1 MSRKQR
7 HVSLT
12 TLLIIGEGPDDK
24 AFIDHLKSLF
34 VQRYS
39 GRKVTV
45 KAGDGGS
52 PGNIITH
59 ASRAY
64 QSDDYNQRF
73 LVLDADIPPT
83 QSDEK
88 RAKAAGYH
96 IILWQPQCLEGALL
110 DVLGE
115 SVQAHET
122 SLNLKLRLH
131 PRLAGHHTQAT
142 AYAQLFTL
150 PVLQETQNQSVVD
163 VRDLLQGNQA

>member
-1 MSRKQR
+1 MPRNRR

-12 TLLIIGEGPDDK
+12 TLLIVGEGSDDK

-34 VQRYS
+34 NQRLS
-39 GRKVTV
+39 GRKIIV

-64 QSDDYNQRF
+64 KAKDYNQRY

-83 QSDEK
+83 VIETA
-88 RAKAAGYH
+88 RARKEGYR

-110 DVLGE
+110 EVLGE
-115 SVQAHET
+115 AVQSHE
-122 SLNLKLRLH
+122 SSQALKQRLH
-131 PRLAGHHTQAT
+131 PKLSGSHTQPA
-142 AYAQLFTL
+142 AYAQLFTKA
-150 PVLQETQNQSVVD
+150 VVQNTHNQAVAE
-163 VRDLLQGNQA
+163 VRDLLS

>member
-1 MSRKQR
+1 MPRKQR

-12 TLLIIGEGPDDK
+12 TLLIVGEGSDDK
-24 AFIDHLKSLF
+24 AFIDHVKSLF
-34 VQRYS
+34 HQRQS

-64 QSDDYNQRF
+64 QAEDYNHRY
-73 LVLDADIPPT
+73 LVLDSDIPPT
-83 QSDEK
+83 AADEK
-88 RAKAAGYH
+88 NARAAGYR

-115 SVQAHET
+115 RVQAHET
-122 SLNLKLRLH
+122 SQALKQRLQ
-131 PRLAGHHTQAT
+131 PRLAGPHTKPE
-142 AYAQLFTL
+142 AYAVLFTQ
-150 PVLQETQNQSVVD
+150 PVLAATQNTSVAA
-163 VRDLLQGNQA
+163 VRDLLQGH

>member
-1 MSRKQR
+1 MPRKQR

-12 TLLIIGEGPDDK
+12 TLLIVGEGSDDK
-24 AFIDHLKSLF
+24 AFIDHVKSLF
-34 VQRYS
+34 HQRHS

-64 QSDDYNQRF
+64 QSEDYNQRY

-83 QSDEK
+83 AADEK
-88 RAKAAGYH
+88 NARAAGYQ
-96 IILWQPQCLEGALL
+96 IILWRPQCLEGALL

-115 SVQAHET
+115 RVHAHET
-122 SLNLKLRLH
+122 SQALKQRLH
-131 PRLAGHHTQAT
+131 PRLAGPHTKPE
-142 AYAQLFTL
+142 AYAELFTHQ
-150 PVLQETQNQSVVD
+150 VLAITQNTSVAA
-163 VRDLLQGNQA
+163 VRDLLQGH

>member
-1 MSRKQR
+1 MPGKQR

-12 TLLIIGEGPDDK
+12 TLLIVGEGSDDK
-24 AFIDHLKSLF
+24 AFIDHVKSLF
-34 VQRYS
+34 HQRHS

-64 QSDDYNQRF
+64 KSEDYNRRY

-83 QSDEK
+83 AADEK
-88 RAKAAGYH
+88 NARAAGYQ
-96 IILWQPQCLEGALL
+96 IILWRPQCLEGALL

-115 SVQAHET
+115 RVQEDE
-122 SLNLKLRLH
+122 SSQDLKQRLH
-131 PRLAGHHTQAT
+131 PRLAGPHTRSGS
-142 AYAQLFTL
+142 YALLFTQ
-150 PVLQETQNQSVVD
+150 PVLAATQNTSVAA
-163 VRDLLQGNQA
+163 VRDLLQGY

>member
-1 MSRKQR
+1 MPRKQR

-12 TLLIIGEGPDDK
+12 TLLIVGEGSDDK
-24 AFIDHLKSLF
+24 AFIDHLKGLF
-34 VQRYS
+34 QQRYS

-64 QSDDYNQRF
+64 QAEAYNQRY

-83 QSDEK
+83 PADQKNAE
-88 RAKAAGYH
+88 AAGYG

-115 SVQAHET
+115 GVQAHE
-122 SLNLKLRLH
+122 SSQALKQRLH
-131 PRLAGHHTQAT
+131 PRLAAHHTRPE
-142 AYAQLFTL
+142 AYAVLFSQ
-150 PVLQETQNQSVVD
+150 PVLAATQNSSVAE
-163 VRDLLQGNQA
+163 VRDLLQGN